1 MAKKFQPGGVVIV
14 GGYVQGLGLLR
25 AFARRGIEVIVVNDR
40 KLDIARYSKYCKD
53 YVVFKEIGDPENLP
67 SFLIDF
73 AKTKGLNNW
82 IILPTGD
89 SVVYTLSK
97 NKSIL
102 EQYYK
107 IPTPEWDIVNYAYN
121 KKLTYQLAEKLG
133 ILIPKTYYPEN
144 IDDAIK
150 ISKNIEFP
158 CILKPA
164 VMHKLYDATKSKL
177 LKVSNKNDLVES
189 YKKLTQVI
197 HPSEVLIQ
205 EIIGGLPANLFSF
218 GSFISKERIG
228 YIIANRKRQIPMDF
242 GVGSTFVESANI
254 VELKELSLR
263 LLNEIGYYGF
273 SEVEFVKDPRDEKYK
288 LLEINP
294 RSWKWITIT
303 NQSNFG
309 LVPLVCNSQ
318 PGIGRTQELG
328 NDPAKEFSRVKWIH
342 FWQDLFVSL
351 KEILKGNLSIG
362 QYLETLRGKKEFAVA
377 SWDDPL
383 PLLIEPF
390 TYVWNMIKSWRK
402 EMLI

>member
-1 MAKKFQPGGVVIV
+1 MAKKLQPSGVVTV

-25 AFARRGIEVIVVNDR
+25 AFARRGTEVIVVNDR
-40 KLDIARYSKYCKD
+40 KMDIVRYSKYCKD
-53 YVVFKEIGDPENLP
+53 YVVKEIDSSESLTR
-67 SFLIDF
+67 FLIDF

-82 IILPTGD
+82 IILPTRD

-97 NKSIL
+97 NKSFL

-107 IPTPEWDIVNYAYN
+107 IPTPEWDIVKYAYN
-121 KKLTYQLAEKLG
+121 KKLTYKLAEKLG
-133 ILIPKTYYPEN
+133 IPIPKTYYPDN
-144 IDDAIK
+144 VDDAIK

-164 VMHKLYDATKSKL
+164 VMHKLYDTTRSKL
-177 LKVSNKNDLVES
+177 IKVLGKDDLIES
-189 YKKLTQVI
+189 YKKLTHI
-197 HPSEVLIQ
+197 IPPSEILIQ

-218 GSFISKERIG
+218 GSFISNESIG

-242 GVGSTFVESANI
+242 GVGSTFVESASV
-254 VELKELSLR
+254 VELKEFSLR
-263 LLNEIGYYGF
+263 LLKEIGYYGF

-288 LLEINP
+288 LLEINS

-303 NQSNFG
+303 EQNNFG
-309 LVPLVCNSQ
+309 LVPLVCKWQ
-318 PGIGRTQELG
+318 HGIGGRQKLN
-328 NDPAKEFSRVKWIH
+328 NDPASVLSNIKWIH

-362 QYLETLRGKKEFAVA
+362 EYLKTLRGKKEFAVA

-383 PLLIEPF
+383 PFLIEPF
-390 TYVWNMIKSWRK
+390 IYIWNRIKSGKKRF
-402 EMLI
+402 